1 MVTHPST
8 TPADRI
14 RPDGDRRAASGLGSR
29 AALRAAG
36 KALRPQIDV
45 RGTIAVITGANSGI
59 GFQAARQL
67 AAAGAT
73 VVLACR
79 HPGRMAEA
87 ARAIRSEHAD
97 ATIDEVTIDLGS
109 LRSVK
114 AAANII
120 TDRYRSVDIL
130 INNAG
135 MIGGPGWRTLDGV
148 ESCFGVNHLGH
159 FALTGLLL
167 DRLLAAPEARIV
179 SVSSTAHRVA
189 RLDLQDWPHPRIDDI
204 YRTYAASKLA
214 NLLFAH
220 HLHRRI
226 TAAGV
231 SLRSIGCQPGWAATK
246 LLSSRPR
253 SARHR
258 ASVAA
263 LRAIGAFI
271 AQPPEE
277 GARPLLHAVAANVPS
292 GTYLGPTRWWRTRG
306 PIGPERPSDEAR
318 DIDAA
323 RQLWDLSVE
332 LSGVNFASLAAPV
345 VVERRLGD
353 VSAPASGS
361 HRKPGTSPTS

>member
-1 MVTHPST
+1 MVTHPT
-8 TPADRI
+8 ITPSDRI
-14 RPDGDRRAASGLGSR
+14 RSLGDRRAASGLESR
-29 AALRAAG
+29 AALRTAA
-36 KALRPQIDV
+36 KTLRPDCKV
-45 RGTIAVITGANSGI
+45 RGKTVVITGANTGI

-73 VVLACR
+73 IVLACR
-79 HPGRMAEA
+79 HPGRMADA
-87 ARAIRSEHAD
+87 ARAIRSEHAG

-109 LRSVK
+109 LRSVE

-120 TDRYRSVDIL
+120 TDRHPHVDAL

-135 MIGGPGWRTLDGV
+135 MTGGPGWQTLDGV
-148 ESCFGVNHLGH
+148 ESCFGINHLGH

-179 SVSSTAHRVA
+179 SVSSTAHRFA
-189 RLDLQDWPHPRIDDI
+189 RLDLQDWPHPRIDGI

-231 SLRSIGCQPGWAATK
+231 SLRSIACQPGWVATK

-253 SARHR
+253 DVRHR
-258 ASVAA
+258 ASGAA

-271 AQPPEE
+271 AQPPEA
-277 GARPLLHAVAANVPS
+277 GARALLLAAAADVLS

-306 PIGPERPSDEAR
+306 PIGPERPSDGAR

-332 LSGVNFASLAAPV
+332 LSGINFALLA
-345 VVERRLGD
+345 E
-353 VSAPASGS
+353 PAG
-361 HRKPGTSPTS
+361 

>member
-1 MVTHPST
+1 MVTQPST
-8 TPADRI
+8 TPTDRI
-14 RPDGDRRAASGLGSR
+14 RPDGDRRAAPGLEAR
-29 AALRAAG
+29 TALRAAG
-36 KALRPQIDV
+36 NAPRPQIDL
-45 RGTIAVITGANSGI
+45 RGKNAVITGANSGI

-87 ARAIRSEHAD
+87 ARAIRSENAG

-109 LRSVK
+109 LRSVA

-120 TDRYRSVDIL
+120 TDRHQHVDIL

-189 RLDLQDWPHPRIDDI
+189 RLDLQDWPDPRTDGT
-204 YRTYAASKLA
+204 YRSYAASKLA

-220 HLHRRI
+220 HLHRLI
-226 TAAGV
+226 AAAGV
-231 SLRSIGCQPGWAATK
+231 SLRSIACQPGWVATR
-246 LLSSRPR
+246 LLSARPR
-253 SARHR
+253 SVRHR
-258 ASVAA
+258 AGAAA
-263 LRAIGAFI
+263 LRAVGAFI
-271 AQPPEE
+271 AQPPKE
-277 GARPLLHAVAANVPS
+277 GARPLLLAAAANVPS
-292 GTYLGPTRWWRTRG
+292 GTFLGPTRWWRTRG
-306 PIGPERPSDEAR
+306 PIGPERPSERAR
-318 DIDAA
+318 NIHAA
-323 RQLWDLSVE
+323 LQLWDLSVE
-332 LSGVNFASLAAPV
+332 LSGVNFASLAASAV
-345 VVERRLGD
+345 VQRRIGG
-353 VSAPASGS
+353 VSES
-361 HRKPGTSPTS
+361 HRKPGASPAS